1 VPPSQR
7 SYSPTTLGSRDEG
20 RDPKLDEA
28 GIIEVMDRRLPLVA
42 CSLNG
47 EDQRARLD
55 AWVSLLASAA
65 SRAEVPA
72 GMSYVFRPA
81 SVFARRVR
89 DLAAAEGAC
98 CTFLDFEIVEQ
109 SDEVRLTVTSHP
121 TGQAALRFIF
131 T

>member
-1 VPPSQR
+1 V
-7 SYSPTTLGSRDEG
+7 
-20 RDPKLDEA
+20 LDEA
-28 GIIEVMDRRLPLVA
+28 GIIEVMDRSLPLVA
-42 CSLNG
+42 CSLTA
-47 EDQRARLD
+47 EDQSTRLD
-55 AWVSLLASAA
+55 AWASLLASAD
-65 SRAEVPA
+65 SRTEVPA

-81 SVFARRVR
+81 SVFAPRVR

>member
-1 VPPSQR
+1 
-7 SYSPTTLGSRDEG
+7 
-20 RDPKLDEA
+20 
-28 GIIEVMDRRLPLVA
+28 MDRRLPLVA

-47 EDQRARLD
+47 EDQRACLD